1 MSITQRLGAVV
12 VAVFAVAFTRAPALI
27 RAFGPLV
34 SRVVPTRLPA
44 GPNVL
49 LTVRGHKSGLPR
61 TVPVSLLD
69 LGDRCLLQ
77 AASAD
82 VGWVRNLR
90 AASEAVIASRGRS
103 ERLAAVELNP
113 ETAGHLLRE
122 LLGPFPRS
130 GLVRAVVGPVD
141 RPPIGVLYRFRI
153 RVDDTLE
160 QYTALAR
167 RQPLFELRR
176 PTSSTT
182 AGREVTGG

>member
-90 AASEAVIASRGRS
+90 AAGEAVIASRGRS
-103 ERLAAVELNP
+103 QRLAAVELDP
-113 ETAGHLLRE
+113 ETAGRLMRE

-141 RPPIGVLYRFRI
+141 RPPIGVLYGFRI
-153 RVDDTLE
+153 RVDETLE
-160 QYTALAR
+160 QYITLAG
-167 RQPLFELRR
+167 RQPVFELRR
-176 PTSSTT
+176 PASSLT
-182 AGREVTGG
+182 AGREVTEG

>member
-1 MSITQRLGAVV
+1 MSISQRLGAVV
-12 VAVFAVAFTRAPALI
+12 VALFAIAFTRAPALV

-34 SRVVPTRLPA
+34 SRVVATRLPA

-49 LTVRGHKSGLPR
+49 LTVRGRTSGLPR
-61 TVPVSLLD
+61 TIPVSLLD

-90 AASEAVIASRGRS
+90 AAGEAVIASGGGS
-103 ERLAAVELNP
+103 ERLAAVDLEPEL
-113 ETAGHLLRE
+113 AGRVLHE
-122 LLGPFPRS
+122 LLEPFPRS
-130 GLVRAVVGPVD
+130 RLVRAVVGPTA
-141 RPPIGVLYRFRI
+141 RPPVGVLYRFRI

-160 QYTALAR
+160 EYVALAR

-176 PTSSTT
+176 STSPD
-182 AGREVTGG
+182 AKEAAARA